1 MARSTSK
8 AKKTKAAEIY
18 QERADISRESIIPEE
33 LSGSQ
38 QSRNGTSTNPYVLS
52 DSANGNDIDS
62 ELHRRIA
69 ERAFLLYE
77 ERGFR
82 HGNDLDDWLDAE
94 QQVKTGEV

>member
-1 MARSTSK
+1 MARTSK
-8 AKKTKAAEIY
+8 AKKTKAVEKY
-18 QERADISRESIIPEE
+18 QEGADTSGENILPGE
-33 LSGSQ
+33 LSESQ
-38 QSRNGTSTNPYVLS
+38 QSRNGTPTDPYVLS
-52 DSANGNDIDS
+52 DSANGSDVES

-94 QQVKTGEV
+94 RQVKSRGV